1 MKTNDGGDTM
11 CGNGDCTALSST
23 QALRGTVPIS
33 ANGPIVSQAGS
44 PGTAIELSN
53 LSFGYGE
60 RPLFDGFSLDVASG
74 DFLGIIGPNGAG
86 KSTLLRLVAGLLR
99 PLHGVVRIGERDLQ
113 ALARRDVAREVGV
126 VLQENPFAFDYSVWD
141 VVMMGRNPYLG
152 RFQSP
157 GKHDRQAVKAAL
169 EFVDA
174 AFLSDR
180 RINSISAGERQRVVL
195 ARALAQEPK
204 ILMLDEATSHLDIA
218 HQQLI
223 ARILSVLNR
232 QGRTV
237 VLLSH
242 DLNLAALYCSRIL
255 LLDRGRAV
263 ACDVPERVITAD
275 LIRAVYGVEPIVTGH
290 PESGRPQVMLPGAGH
305 HTPVSKP

>member
-1 MKTNDGGDTM
+1 VKESRGLPPLSAEENGG
-11 CGNGDCTALSST
+11 CTQSVRSAIQLS
-23 QALRGTVPIS
+23 R
-33 ANGPIVSQAGS
+33 
-44 PGTAIELSN
+44 

-60 RPLFDGFSLDVASG
+60 RLLFDGFNLDVASG

-86 KSTLLRLVAGLLR
+86 KSTLLRLVAGLLEPSR
-99 PLHGVVRIGERDLQ
+99 GAVRIGQRDLH
-113 ALARRDVAREVGV
+113 ALGRREVARSVGV

-157 GKHDRQAVKAAL
+157 GKHDHEAVNAAL

-174 AFLSDR
+174 GFLRDK

-195 ARALAQEPK
+195 ARALAQEPD

-223 ARILSVLNR
+223 ARILSELNR
-232 QGRTV
+232 QGKTIV
-237 VLLSH
+237 FLSH

-255 LLDRGRAV
+255 LLDRGKAV
-263 ACDVPERVITAD
+263 ACDAPERVITAE
-275 LIRAVYGVEPIVTGH
+275 LIRSVYGVEPIVTQH
-290 PESGRPQVMLPGAGH
+290 PQSGRPQVMLPVGGE
-305 HTPVSKP
+305 

>member
-1 MKTNDGGDTM
+1 VNDRDKEMKGPSDRVAEHPIP
-11 CGNGDCTALSST
+11 ALDPSIPRS
-23 QALRGTVPIS
+23 LDPFRGK
-33 ANGPIVSQAGS
+33 
-44 PGTAIELSN
+44 AIELAGVT
-53 LSFGYGE
+53 FGYTE
-60 RPLFDGFSLDVASG
+60 KLVFDGFSLDVASG
-74 DFLGIIGPNGAG
+74 DFLGVIGPNGAG

-99 PLHGVVRIGERDLQ
+99 PAQGAIRIGERDLHS
-113 ALARRDVAREVGV
+113 LGRREVAREVGV

-157 GKHDRQAVKAAL
+157 GKHDREAVNSAL

-174 AFLSDR
+174 AFLRDK

-195 ARALAQEPK
+195 ARALAQEPG

-223 ARILSVLNR
+223 AGILSELNR
-232 QGRTV
+232 QGKTIAF
-237 VLLSH
+237 LSH

-255 LLDRGRAV
+255 LLDRGKTV

-275 LIRAVYGVEPIVTGH
+275 LIRAVYGVEPIVTRH
-290 PESGRPQVMLPGAGH
+290 PESGRPQVMLPAA
-305 HTPVSKP
+305 TAR

>member
-1 MKTNDGGDTM
+1 MK
-11 CGNGDCTALSST
+11 
-23 QALRGTVPIS
+23 
-33 ANGPIVSQAGS
+33 
-44 PGTAIELSN
+44 AIELTSIA
-53 LSFGYGE
+53 FGYDE
-60 RPLFDGFSLDVASG
+60 RLLFEGFNLDVAAG
-74 DFLGIIGPNGAG
+74 EFLGVIGPNGAG

-99 PLHGVVRIGERDLQ
+99 PARGSVRILERDLGT
-113 ALARRDVAREVGV
+113 LGRREVARTLGV
-126 VLQENPFAFDYSVWD
+126 VLQENPFAFDYSVSD

-157 GKHDRQAVKAAL
+157 GKHDREAVNAAL

-174 AFLSDR
+174 IFLRDK

-195 ARALAQEPK
+195 ARALAQEPG

-223 ARILSVLNR
+223 ARILSELNR
-232 QGRTV
+232 QGKTV
-237 VLLSH
+237 VFLSH

-263 ACDVPERVITAD
+263 ACDVPERVITAEM
-275 LIRAVYGVEPIVTGH
+275 IQSVYGVAPLVSRH
-290 PESGRPQVMLPGAGH
+290 PESGRPQVMLPMATTGRE
-305 HTPVSKP
+305 

>member
-1 MKTNDGGDTM
+1 VNDRD
-11 CGNGDCTALSST
+11 
-23 QALRGTVPIS
+23 RG
-33 ANGPIVSQAGS
+33 AGS
-44 PGTAIELSN
+44 PRTAIELSG
-53 LSFGYGE
+53 LSFGYTEKLLFEGFNLEVAAGE
-60 RPLFDGFSLDVASG
+60 
-74 DFLGIIGPNGAG
+74 FLGVIGPNGAG

-99 PLHGVVRIGERDLQ
+99 PASGSVRILERDLGGFG
-113 ALARRDVAREVGV
+113 RREVARTLGV
-126 VLQENPFAFDYSVWD
+126 VLQENPFAFDYSVAD

-157 GKHDRQAVKAAL
+157 GKHDREAVTAAL

-174 AFLSDR
+174 LFLR
-180 RINSISAGERQRVVL
+180 GKRINSISAGERQRVVL
-195 ARALAQEPK
+195 ARALVQEPE
-204 ILMLDEATSHLDIA
+204 ILILDEATSHLDIA

-255 LLDRGRAV
+255 LLDRGKAV
-263 ACDVPERVITAD
+263 ACDVPERVITAE
-275 LIRAVYGVEPIVTGH
+275 LIRSVYGVEPIITRH
-290 PESGRPQVMLPGAGH
+290 PESGRPQVMLPVAA
-305 HTPVSKP
+305 SSRQ

>member
-1 MKTNDGGDTM
+1 MK
-11 CGNGDCTALSST
+11 
-23 QALRGTVPIS
+23 
-33 ANGPIVSQAGS
+33 
-44 PGTAIELSN
+44 AIELADVA
-53 LSFGYGE
+53 FGYTE
-60 RPLFDGFSLDVASG
+60 KLLFDGFSLDVASG

-86 KSTLLRLVAGLLR
+86 KSTLLRLVAGLLMPSR
-99 PLHGVVRIGERDLQ
+99 GAIRIGEKQLP
-113 ALARRDVAREVGV
+113 ALGRREVARSVGV

-157 GKHDRQAVKAAL
+157 GKHDRDAVNSAL
-169 EFVDA
+169 DFVDA
-174 AFLSDR
+174 AFLRDK
-180 RINSISAGERQRVVL
+180 RINAVSAGERQRVVL
-195 ARALAQEPK
+195 ARALAQEPG

-223 ARILSVLNR
+223 MRILSELNR
-232 QGRTV
+232 QGKTV
-237 VLLSH
+237 VFLSH
-242 DLNLAALYCSRIL
+242 DLNLAALYCSRVL

-290 PESGRPQVMLPGAGH
+290 PQSGRPQVMLPAA
-305 HTPVSKP
+305 

>member
-1 MKTNDGGDTM
+1 VK
-11 CGNGDCTALSST
+11 
-23 QALRGTVPIS
+23 
-33 ANGPIVSQAGS
+33 
-44 PGTAIELSN
+44 AIELSDLAFRYN
-53 LSFGYGE
+53 EAL
-60 RPLFDGFSLDVASG
+60 LFDGFSLEVGAG
-74 DFLGIIGPNGAG
+74 EFLGVIGPNGAG

-99 PLHGVVRIGERDLQ
+99 PARGSIRILERDLRS
-113 ALARRDVAREVGV
+113 LGRKEVARTVGV
-126 VLQENPFAFDYSVWD
+126 VLQENPFAFDYSVSD

-157 GKHDRQAVKAAL
+157 GKYDREAVDSAL

-174 AFLSDR
+174 LFLRDK

-204 ILMLDEATSHLDIA
+204 VLMLDEATSHLDIA

-223 ARILSVLNR
+223 ARILSELNR

-255 LLDRGRAV
+255 LLDRGKAV
-263 ACDVPERVITAD
+263 ACDVPERVITAE
-275 LIRAVYGVEPIVTGH
+275 LIRSVYGVDPIVTRH
-290 PESGRPQVMLPGAGH
+290 PESGRPQVMLPMAATGPP
-305 HTPVSKP
+305 PVSD